1 MTWLTSGCI
10 LVRHSLFCLLFP
22 GSHTEHSQKLFPH
35 YGTTSFLATV
45 VLPRDHPN
53 THATLGVLNER
64 SGKTGH
70 GAVLEGIHAEVLNIL
85 TTLGQME
92 VFRDLYFLGWEKVSR
107 EVSSVHT

>member
-1 MTWLTSGCI
+1 MVDFWLHPGET
-10 LVRHSLFCLLFP
+10 LTLLSIIP
-22 GSHTEHSQKLFPH
+22 WISHRALSAR